1 MNENVIEWL
10 RGQDTVALTLC
21 SGSKFANKIIK
32 KYSKSHPDEVTY
44 HVNEDGSVFAHVP
57 LKWIKISPPRKMTDE
72 QRQKAG
78 ERMRKMRNK

>member
-21 SGSKFANKIIK
+21 SGSKFANKMM
-32 KYSKSHPDEVTY
+32 KYSKSHPNEVTC
-44 HVNEDGSVFAHVP
+44 HVNKDGSVFAHVP
-57 LKWIKISPPRKMTDE
+57 LRWLKVSPPRRMSEE

-78 ERMRKMRNK
+78 ERMRQMRSK